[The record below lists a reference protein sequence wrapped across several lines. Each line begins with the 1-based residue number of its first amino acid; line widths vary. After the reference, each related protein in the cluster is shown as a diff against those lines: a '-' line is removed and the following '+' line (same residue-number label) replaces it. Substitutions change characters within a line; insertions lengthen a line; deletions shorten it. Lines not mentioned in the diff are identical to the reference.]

1 MAEIQPFSQTCAK
14 HLANRE
20 RARNTRSMPKNTTSV
35 ATRNADPAEQPARI
49 KNIIELAKLAGV
61 SPGTVSRALT
71 GKGTLSE
78 KTRAKVVE
86 LARQHGFRLNQM
98 ASRLRTQRTGV
109 VGVVFPLGHARHQH
123 ISDPF
128 FMTMLGALAD
138 QLTESGY
145 DLMLSRVVPGDGE
158 WLDRIVDSGM
168 LDGTIVIGQSDQV
181 DTIDRVARRYVPM
194 VVWGKSGFGHCT
206 VGTDNAAG
214 GQLAV
219 EHLIAGGRR
228 KLAFLGDVRGPEIA
242 DRLLGA
248 RRAAEA
254 AAGVTLEAAEISL
267 SQDDMHEQIAAF
279 VAERGRHIDGIF
291 AATDLIATN
300 TMRALR
306 EAGLRVPD
314 DVAVVGYD
322 DLPLAA
328 QADPPLTTISQNV
341 VQGAQALVQALLPR
355 IDGTETP
362 SVVIAPELVVRGST

>member
-1 MAEIQPFSQTCAK
+1 
-14 HLANRE
+14 
-20 RARNTRSMPKNTTSV
+20 MPKTTKS
-35 ATRNADPAEQPARI
+35 ADAAPPARI

-168 LDGTIVIGQSDQV
+168 LDGAIVIGQSDQV
-181 DTIDRVARRYVPM
+181 ETIERVAQRYAPI
-194 VVWGKSGFGHCT
+194 VVWGKVGFGHCT

-214 GQLAV
+214 GQIAA
-219 EHLIAGGRR
+219 EHLIGQGRR
-228 KLAFLGDVRGPEIA
+228 RLAFLGDVRGPEIA
-242 DRLLGA
+242 DRLAGA
-248 RRAAEA
+248 RRAAGQA
-254 AAGVTLEAAEISL
+254 ADVTLDAVEVSL
-267 SQDDMHEQIAAF
+267 SQDDMQAPIAAF
-279 VAERGRHIDGIF
+279 VNRHGRAIDGIF
-291 AATDLIATN
+291 AATDLIATT

-306 EAGLRVPD
+306 EAGLRVPE

-328 QADPPLTTISQNV
+328 QADPPLTTVSQNV
-341 VQGAQALVQALLPR
+341 AQGAQALVRALLGR
-355 IDGTETP
+355 IEGAETP
-362 SVVIAPELVVRGST
+362 SHVIAPELVVRGSA

>member
-1 MAEIQPFSQTCAK
+1 
-14 HLANRE
+14 
-20 RARNTRSMPKNTTSV
+20 MPK
-35 ATRNADPAEQPARI
+35 DPTKTDAPIQPARI

-78 KTRAKVVE
+78 KTRTRVVE

-181 DTIDRVARRYVPM
+181 ETIDRVAQRYGPM
-194 VVWGKSGFGHCT
+194 VVWGKAGFGHCT

-214 GQLAV
+214 GQVAA
-219 EHLIAGGRR
+219 ERLIGEGRR
-228 KLAFLGDVRGPEIA
+228 RLAFLGDVRGPEIA
-242 DRLLGA
+242 DRLDGA
-248 RRAAEA
+248 RSAVAQA
-254 AAGVTLEAAEISL
+254 DGVTLEAVEISL
-267 SQDDMHEQIAAF
+267 SQDDMQDQITAF
-279 VAERGRHIDGIF
+279 VAQRGREIDGVF
-291 AATDLIATN
+291 AATDLIATT

-306 EAGLRVPD
+306 EVGLRVPE

-328 QADPPLTTISQNV
+328 QADPPLTTVSQNV
-341 VQGAQALVQALLPR
+341 VQGAQMLVQALLAR
-355 IDGTETP
+355 IEGAETP
-362 SVVIAPELVVRGST
+362 SHIITPQLVIRGSA

>member
-1 MAEIQPFSQTCAK
+1 
-14 HLANRE
+14 
-20 RARNTRSMPKNTTSV
+20 MPKTTKS
-35 ATRNADPAEQPARI
+35 ADAAPPARI

-181 DTIDRVARRYVPM
+181 DTIERVAQRYAPM
-194 VVWGKSGFGHCT
+194 VVWGKVGFGHCT

-214 GQLAV
+214 GQMAA
-219 EHLIAGGRR
+219 EHLIGQGRR
-228 KLAFLGDVRGPEIA
+228 RLAFLGDVRGPEIA
-242 DRLLGA
+242 DRLAGA
-248 RRAAEA
+248 RRAAEQA
-254 AAGVTLEAAEISL
+254 ADVTLEAFEVSL
-267 SQDDMHEQIAAF
+267 SQDDMQAPIAGF
-279 VAERGRHIDGIF
+279 VHRHGGEIDGIF
-291 AATDLIATN
+291 AATDLIATT
-300 TMRALR
+300 TMRTLR
-306 EAGLRVPD
+306 EAGRRVPE

-328 QADPPLTTISQNV
+328 QADPPLTTVSQNV
-341 VQGAQALVQALLPR
+341 VQGAQALVRALLGR
-355 IDGTETP
+355 IEGAEAP
-362 SVVIAPELVVRGST
+362 SHVIVPELVVRGSA

>member
-1 MAEIQPFSQTCAK
+1 MSKDPT
-14 HLANRE
+14 
-20 RARNTRSMPKNTTSV
+20 
-35 ATRNADPAEQPARI
+35 NADAPAPPVRI

-78 KTRAKVVE
+78 KTRTKVVG
-86 LARQHGFRLNQM
+86 LARKHGFRLNQM

-181 DTIDRVARRYVPM
+181 DTIDRVAQRYGPM
-194 VVWGKSGFGHCT
+194 VVWGKVGFDHCT

-214 GQLAV
+214 GQLAAD
-219 EHLIAGGRR
+219 HMIARGRR
-228 KLAFLGDVRGPEIA
+228 RLAFLGDVRGPEIA
-242 DRLLGA
+242 DRLAGA
-248 RRAAEA
+248 RRAVDGAPD
-254 AAGVTLEAAEISL
+254 VTLDAVEVSL
-267 SQDDMHEQIAAF
+267 SQDDMHGQIAAF
-279 VAERGRHIDGIF
+279 VAKRGRQVDGIF
-291 AATDLIATN
+291 AATDLIAATA
-300 TMRALR
+300 MRALR

-322 DLPLAA
+322 NLPLAA

-355 IDGTETP
+355 IDGIDTP
-362 SVVIAPELVVRGST
+362 SMVIAPELVVRGSA